1 MLERKILIYGSIGSG
16 KTTFSKEIFSG
27 LPLFELDEINRNLI
41 EPGNSGYIEL
51 KKIISAEYFEPNG
64 QINKKKLK
72 VDLFNNNKLREK
84 IENILHPLIFDELN
98 KFIKGKDS
106 YVVISPLVK
115 TVLQKIKF
123 DLKIK
128 VVCNTNLQIKRV
140 ESRDNLEKNIIKK
153 IIAYQE
159 NNYELIQ
166 PDFIFDSAGNLNE
179 QLIKLKKIL

>member
-1 MLERKILIYGSIGSG
+1 MMGRKILIYGSIGSG
-16 KTTFSKEIFSG
+16 KTTLSREIFNDF
-27 LPLFELDEINRNLI
+27 PLIELDEINRNLI
-41 EPGNSGYIEL
+41 VPGNSGYLEL
-51 KKIISAEYFEPNG
+51 KKIISTEYFEPNG

-98 KFIKGKDS
+98 KSIKGKNS

-115 TVLQKIKF
+115 TMLQKIKF

-140 ESRDNLEKNIIKK
+140 ESRDNLKKNITKK
-153 IIAYQE
+153 IIAHQE
-159 NNYELIQ
+159 NNYESIQ
-166 PDFIFDSAGNLNE
+166 PDFIFDSAGNLDE

>member
-1 MLERKILIYGSIGSG
+1 MMGRKILIYGSIGSG
-16 KTTFSKEIFSG
+16 KTTLSREIFNDF
-27 LPLFELDEINRNLI
+27 PLIELDEINRNLV
-41 EPGNSGYIEL
+41 EPKNTGYIEL
-51 KKIISAEYFEPNG
+51 KKIISADYYESDG
-64 QINKKKLK
+64 HINKKKLK
-72 VDLFNNNKLREK
+72 VDLFNDNRLREK

-98 KFIKGKDS
+98 KFIKGKES

-115 TVLQKIKF
+115 TVLQKMKF

-159 NNYELIQ
+159 NNNELVQ
-166 PDFIFDSAGNLNE
+166 PDFIFDSVGDLE
-179 QLIKLKKIL
+179 VQLIKLKNIL

>member
-1 MLERKILIYGSIGSG
+1 MLGKKILIYGSIGSG
-16 KTTFSKEIFSG
+16 KTTFSRQIFNG
-27 LPLFELDEINRNLI
+27 LPLLELDEINRNLI
-41 EPGNSGYIEL
+41 ERGNSGYIEL
-51 KKIISAEYFEPNG
+51 KKTISTEYFEPNG

-72 VDLFNNNKLREK
+72 VDLFNNNNFREK

-98 KFIKGKDS
+98 KFTKEKDS

-140 ESRDNLEKNIIKK
+140 KSRDSLEENIINN

-159 NNYELIQ
+159 NNYELIE
-166 PDFIFDSAGNLNE
+166 PDFIFDSAGDLE
-179 QLIKLKKIL
+179 VQLIKLKNIL

>member
-1 MLERKILIYGSIGSG
+1 MLGRKILIYGSIGSG
-16 KTTFSKEIFSG
+16 KTTFSKEIFKG
-27 LPLFELDEINRNLI
+27 LPLLELDEINRNLI
-41 EPGNSGYIEL
+41 EPGNLGYIKL
-51 KKIISAEYFEPNG
+51 KKIISAEYFKSDG
-64 QINKKKLK
+64 HIIKKKLK
-72 VDLFNNNKLREK
+72 VNLFNDNKLREK

-98 KFIKGKDS
+98 KFIKEKDS

-140 ESRDNLEKNIIKK
+140 ESRDSLEENIIKK

-159 NNYELIQ
+159 NNYELIK
-166 PDFIFDSAGNLNE
+166 PDFIFDSAGDLE
-179 QLIKLKKIL
+179 VQLIKLKNIL

>member
-1 MLERKILIYGSIGSG
+1 MLGRKILIYGSIGSG

-27 LPLFELDEINRNLI
+27 LPLLELDEINRKLI

-51 KKIISAEYFEPNG
+51 KKIISAEYFEADGN
-64 QINKKKLK
+64 INKKKLK
-72 VDLFNNNKLREK
+72 VDLFNDNRLREK

-115 TVLQKIKF
+115 TVLQKMKF

-159 NNYELIQ
+159 KNYELIQ
-166 PDFIFDSAGNLNE
+166 PDFIFDSAGNLE
-179 QLIKLKKIL
+179 VQLIKLKNIL

>member
-1 MLERKILIYGSIGSG
+1 MMGKKILIYGSIGSG
-16 KTTFSKEIFSG
+16 KTTLSREIFNNF
-27 LPLFELDEINRNLI
+27 PLIELDEINRNLI
-41 EPGNSGYIEL
+41 EPGNLGYLEL
-51 KKIISAEYFEPNG
+51 KKTISTEYFEPNG

-72 VDLFNNNKLREK
+72 VDLFNNNKLKEK

-98 KFIKGKDS
+98 KFTKERDS

-115 TVLQKIKF
+115 TVLQKMKF

-140 ESRDNLEKNIIKK
+140 KLRDSLKENIINK

-159 NNYELIQ
+159 NNYELVQ
-166 PDFIFDSAGNLNE
+166 PDFIFDSADDLE
-179 QLIKLKKIL
+179 TQLIKLKNIL

>member
-1 MLERKILIYGSIGSG
+1 MLGRKILIYGSIGSG
-16 KTTFSKEIFSG
+16 KTTFSREIFSG
-27 LPLFELDEINRNLI
+27 LPVLELDEINRNLI
-41 EPGNSGYIEL
+41 YPGNAGYIEL
-51 KKIISAEYFEPNG
+51 KKIISAKYFEPDG

-72 VDLFNNNKLREK
+72 VNLFNDNKLREE
-84 IENILHPLIFDELN
+84 IENILHPLIFNELN
-98 KFIKGKDS
+98 KFVEVNDS

-140 ESRDNLEKNIIKK
+140 ESRDGLEKYIIKK

-166 PDFIFDSAGNLNE
+166 PDFIFDSAGNLDV
-179 QLIKLKKIL
+179 QLIKLKNIL

>member
-1 MLERKILIYGSIGSG
+1 MLGRKILIYGSIGSG
-16 KTTFSKEIFSG
+16 KTTFSREIFKG
-27 LPLFELDEINRNLI
+27 LPVLELDEINRNLI
-41 EPGNSGYIEL
+41 DPGNSGYIEL
-51 KKIISAEYFEPNG
+51 KKIISAKYFESDG

-72 VDLFNNNKLREK
+72 VNLFNDNRLREK

-98 KFIKGKDS
+98 KFVEVNDS

-115 TVLQKIKF
+115 TMIQKMKF

-128 VVCNTNLQIKRV
+128 VVCDTNLQIKRV

-159 NNYELIQ
+159 NNYKLVK
-166 PDFIFDSAGNLNE
+166 PDFIFDSGDDFE
-179 QLIKLKKIL
+179 VQLIKLKNIL

>member
-1 MLERKILIYGSIGSG
+1 MLGRKILIYGSIGSG
-16 KTTFSKEIFSG
+16 KTTFSREIFKG
-27 LPLFELDEINRNLI
+27 LPLFELDDINRNLI

-51 KKIISAEYFEPNG
+51 RKLISDEYFG
-64 QINKKKLK
+64 ADGHINKKKLK
-72 VDLFNNNKLREK
+72 INLFNDIKLRKE

-115 TVLQKIKF
+115 SVLQKMKF

-140 ESRDNLEKNIIKK
+140 ESRDNIEKNIIKK

-159 NNYELIQ
+159 SNYELIQ
-166 PDFIFDSAGNLNE
+166 PDLIFDSAGDLE
-179 QLIKLKKIL
+179 GQLIKLKNIL

>member
-1 MLERKILIYGSIGSG
+1 MMGRKILIYGSIGSG
-16 KTTFSKEIFSG
+16 KTTFSREIFDG
-27 LPLFELDEINRNLI
+27 LPLLELDEINRNLI

-51 KKIISAEYFEPNG
+51 KKIISAEYFYDDG
-64 QINKKKLK
+64 HINKKKLK
-72 VDLFNNNKLREK
+72 VDLFNDNRLREK
-84 IENILHPLIFDELN
+84 IENILHPLIFDEIN
-98 KFIKGKDS
+98 KCIKGKDS

-115 TVLQKIKF
+115 TVLQKMKF

-159 NNYELIQ
+159 NNYELVK
-166 PDFIFDSAGNLNE
+166 PDFIFDSVDDLEVQLN
-179 QLIKLKKIL
+179 KLKDIL

>member
-1 MLERKILIYGSIGSG
+1 MLGRKILIYGSIGSG
-16 KTTFSKEIFSG
+16 KTTFSKEIFSR
-27 LPLFELDEINRNLI
+27 LPLLELDEINRNLI

-51 KKIISAEYFEPNG
+51 KKIISAEYFYDDG
-64 QINKKKLK
+64 HINKKKLK
-72 VDLFNNNKLREK
+72 VDLFNDNRLREK

-153 IIAYQE
+153 IIAHQE
-159 NNYELIQ
+159 NNYELVQ
-166 PDFIFDSAGNLNE
+166 PDFIFDSVGDLE
-179 QLIKLKKIL
+179 VQLIKLKNIL

>member
-1 MLERKILIYGSIGSG
+1 MLEKKILIYGSIGSG

-159 NNYELIQ
+159 NKYELIQ
-166 PDFIFDSAGNLNE
+166 PDFIFDSAGNLDV
-179 QLIKLKKIL
+179 QLIKLKDIL